1 MWGSVRG
8 WALGEEAVAKQP
20 EMGNTAEAASPGGL
34 VLSSRCHGGT
44 SPLVLIRSQGS
55 QGHDGKTRSGVAF
68 RTGDF
73 STIFLVCLLWLP
85 VCDCDVQGVK
95 EYSAL
100 PSPFFCQSAHPDR
113 PVSVQLTSTL
123 YLLIRTIY

>member
-1 MWGSVRG
+1 MWGSARG

-85 VCDCDVQGVK
+85 VCDCDVQGG
-95 EYSAL
+95 EGIFSPSFPLLL
-100 PSPFFCQSAHPDR
+100 PVCPPRQACFSPA
-113 PVSVQLTSTL
+113 
-123 YLLIRTIY
+123 YLHSLFAY